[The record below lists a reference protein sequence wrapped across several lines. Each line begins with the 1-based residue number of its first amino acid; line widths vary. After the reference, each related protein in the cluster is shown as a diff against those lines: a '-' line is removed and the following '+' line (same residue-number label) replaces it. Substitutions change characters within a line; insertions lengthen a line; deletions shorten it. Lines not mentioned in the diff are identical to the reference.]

1 MSNQSRWVKNMIDI
15 SVSDEYKDAILEWEK
30 GMLPPFKGVGNCL
43 CGARMKNF
51 HLITN
56 KYNNNTVFAGSSCLK
71 KIDIHITK
79 KIGGTNALL
88 HYNGEMPIFD
98 ILDMPKYL
106 EQCSEIIRKLK
117 EQDEQ
122 ERLRIEHQDEHP
134 VEERLRQLHCIEE
147 ERLMKEKEI
156 NKLEDQQEKERLQN
170 ILPTTEER
178 MDQWRKEW
186 REQERLKNMK
196 KKLRVIAEGDL
207 DDTADLYRSM
217 RVAKSK
223 ERRMMKEKEI
233 NTVKRCCIKTCNELD
248 NALCY
253 VIRLGKYKNTNLFT
267 VYVNDR
273 SYFRWLNN
281 NIDKG
286 NTLKAINII
295 IKQEKLLN
303 KRIKSLDR
311 TLIKL
316 LQ

>member
-1 MSNQSRWVKNMIDI
+1 MSNQSRWMKNMIDI

-122 ERLRIEHQDEHP
+122 DEQERLRIEHQDEHP
-134 VEERLRQLHCIEE
+134 AEELLRQLHCIEE
-147 ERLMKEKEI
+147 ERLMKEKKI
-156 NKLEDQQEKERLQN
+156 NK
-170 ILPTTEER
+170 
-178 MDQWRKEW
+178 
-186 REQERLKNMK
+186 
-196 KKLRVIAEGDL
+196 
-207 DDTADLYRSM
+207 
-217 RVAKSK
+217 
-223 ERRMMKEKEI
+223 
-233 NTVKRCCIKTCNELD
+233 LD

-253 VIRLGKYKNTNLFT
+253 VIGFGKYKNTNLFT

-273 SYFRWLNN
+273 SYFGWLNN
-281 NIDKG
+281 NTDTG
-286 NTLKAINII
+286 NIRKAINIM